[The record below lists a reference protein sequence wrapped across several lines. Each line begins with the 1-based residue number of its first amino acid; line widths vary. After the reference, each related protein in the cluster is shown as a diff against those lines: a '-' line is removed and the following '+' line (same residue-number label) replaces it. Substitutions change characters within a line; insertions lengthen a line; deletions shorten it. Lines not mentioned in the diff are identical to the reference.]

1 LAPALSLL
9 AFLTVMAALV
19 VWKNPF
25 LIKRNTLPETAPFD
39 EQLY

>member
-1 LAPALSLL
+1 MLS
-9 AFLTVMAALV
+9 VMAALV

-25 LIKRNTLPETAPFD
+25 LKRSNPLLETAPFD

>member
-1 LAPALSLL
+1 
-9 AFLTVMAALV
+9 MAALV

-25 LIKRNTLPETAPFD
+25 LITSNTLLETAPFD